1 MGKSSSPCQLNPC
14 QLKKKMGKKNF
25 YILLYILL
33 AGTVFLSATAC
44 SGTHEPEP
52 IEPEYPNTVQLYIAV
67 PQGGAGTRIGDPGSS
82 TGEGIDWDH
91 IAVMIE
97 YVDAAG
103 NLETTEGTSGTTAR
117 RIVKTL
123 SKEEF
128 DALPDV
134 APATATTTTVTKLF
148 SIGVYPGKVHIYG
161 VTYHSGADGNPASEI
176 EARLAGG
183 KKSNESFSTITI
195 SNDYASNDPNT
206 YLARFLS
213 VATGYYKDA
222 ANGDNRIF
230 EIRLP
235 GGLQPPIP
243 TMRLT
248 RLAAKIDIQWDAADA
263 YPTYK
268 DVKVEKFT
276 FVGNGNGTA
285 GSGGSTGDTGDTSDG
300 GSTGNTGSGRLFPD
314 LNKSAEP
321 LSGSK
326 TFFNQTP
333 VSQRNGRVYHYVFP
347 DGVSWPKVTFHLSGT
362 KTDEESN
369 GGINKDYTF
378 SFQHTLRQAVW
389 YKINTT
395 IQGLDGTQTDI
406 SISFDG
412 N

>member
-1 MGKSSSPCQLNPC
+1 
-14 QLKKKMGKKNF
+14 MGKKNF

-44 SGTHEPEP
+44 SGTHELEP

-82 TGEGIDWDH
+82 TGEGIDWNH

-123 SKEEF
+123 SKTEF

-161 VTYHSGADGNPASEI
+161 VTYHSEAGGNPAPEI
-176 EARLAGG
+176 KARQAGG
-183 KKSNESFSTITI
+183 EKSNESFSTMTI
-195 SNDYASNDPNT
+195 SNDYANNDPNT

-222 ANGDNRIF
+222 ANSDNRIF

-276 FVGNGNGTA
+276 FVGNGNGNGTA
-285 GSGGSTGDTGDTSDG
+285 GDGSNTGDTGDISDG

-347 DGVSWPKVTFHLSGT
+347 DGVSKPKVTFGLSGT
-362 KTDEESN
+362 KTDEEPN
-369 GGINKDYTF
+369 REITKNYTF
-378 SFQHTLRQAVW
+378 NFQNTLRQAVW

-406 SISFDG
+406 SFDG